1 MLRKDNN
8 NMDNINKELNKL
20 SKGNPRKPTFKDYLK
35 FGLGQDQYNALISDN
50 RFLSLDETK
59 ELMSIY
65 ADYKKLMNE
74 PFNM

>member
-1 MLRKDNN
+1 MTDY
-8 NMDNINKELNKL
+8 INQELNKL
-20 SKGNPRKPTFKDYLK
+20 PKGNPKKPTFKEYLK
-35 FGLGQDQYNALISDN
+35 LGLGQDQYNALISDN

-65 ADYKKLMNE
+65 AEYKKFIGE

>member
-1 MLRKDNN
+1 MTDY
-8 NMDNINKELNKL
+8 INQELNKL
-20 SKGNPRKPTFKDYLK
+20 QKGNPRKPTFKDYLK
-35 FGLGQDQYNALISDN
+35 FGLGEDQYNSLISDN